1 MCCTTTSVL
10 MFLSILSMR
19 VSDDSL
25 IDSIRAEFA
34 ATVGRRAVAVEPP
47 DAPCVASPVAL
58 WLWALDPLDVDVLLA
73 WLLWLRV
80 PSGFVGQ

>member
-1 MCCTTTSVL
+1 ML
-10 MFLSILSMR
+10 MFLSVLSIR

-34 ATVGRRAVAVEPP
+34 ATVGHQAVVVETP
-47 DAPCVASPVAL
+47 DAPGVASPVAS
-58 WLWALDPLDVDVLLA
+58 WLWALDPLDVDILLA
-73 WLLWLRV
+73 WLSWSRV